1 MSARSADIT
10 MDIVESKEILTMI
23 VAMQAGAT
31 EVQIEHICD
40 RIREFGYTPH
50 VIRGTERT
58 VIAAVGPGDKKEH
71 IEHLKSAD
79 GVEDAFPI
87 LQPFKLVSLEV
98 KKQKSV
104 IRVGDVNIGDG
115 GFVVMAGPC
124 SVEGREQLLSTA
136 ESVAASGAKI
146 LRGGAYK
153 PRTSPYD
160 FQGLAEE
167 GLKLLAEARKRTGLK
182 VITEVLDTE
191 DVELVAEYADI
202 LQIGA
207 RNMQNFALLK
217 KLGEVSKPVMLKR
230 GLSATI
236 KEFLLS
242 AEYIVTHGNPNVMLC
257 ERGIRTF
264 ETATRNTLDIAA
276 VPLLNELTYLPVIID
291 PSHATGKRSL
301 VRPLAKAA
309 VAVGADGLMTEVH
322 PRPEEAWSD
331 GPQSLRFEE
340 FASMMREIEP
350 YIDLRKGSKI
360 EDCG

>member
-1 MSARSADIT
+1 
-10 MDIVESKEILTMI
+10 MI
-23 VAMQAGAT
+23 VAMQAEAT
-31 EVQIEHICD
+31 DEQINHICD
-40 RIREFGYTPH
+40 RIREFGYAPH

-71 IEHLKSAD
+71 IEHMKSAD

-87 LQPFKLVSLEV
+87 LQPFKLVSREV
-98 KKQKSV
+98 KKQRSAIK
-104 IRVGDVNIGDG
+104 IGDVIIGDG

-124 SVEGREQLLSTA
+124 SVEGHEQLMSTA
-136 ESVAASGAKI
+136 ESVAASGAQI

-160 FQGLAEE
+160 FQCLAEE
-167 GLKLLAEARKRTGLK
+167 GLKLLAEARGRTGLK

-202 LQIGA
+202 LQVGA

-217 KLGEVSKPVMLKR
+217 KLGEINKPIMLKR

-264 ETATRNTLDIAA
+264 ETATRNTLDMAA
-276 VPLLNELTYLPVIID
+276 IPLLNELTHLPVIVD
-291 PSHATGKRSL
+291 PSHGTGKRSL
-301 VRPLAKAA
+301 VRPLAKAS
-309 VAVGADGLMTEVH
+309 VAIGADGLMTEVH
-322 PRPEEAWSD
+322 PCPEKAWSD

-340 FASMMREIEP
+340 FAAMMRELEP
-350 YIDLRKGSKI
+350 YINLRQN
-360 EDCG
+360 EMN

>member
-1 MSARSADIT
+1 
-10 MDIVESKEILTMI
+10 MI
-23 VAMQAGAT
+23 VAMEAEAT
-31 EVQIEHICD
+31 EEQINHVCR

-58 VIAAVGPGDKKEH
+58 VVAAVGPGDKKEH
-71 IEHLKSAD
+71 IEEIKSAD
-79 GVEDAFPI
+79 GVENAFPI
-87 LQPFKLVSLEV
+87 LQPFKLVSKEV
-98 KKQKSV
+98 KKQKSS
-104 IRVGDVNIGDG
+104 ITVGDVTIGGG

-124 SVEGREQLLSTA
+124 SVEGYEQLIATA
-136 ESVAASGAKI
+136 DSVVASGAQI

-160 FQGLAEE
+160 FQGMAEE

-202 LQIGA
+202 LQVGA

-217 KLGEVSKPVMLKR
+217 KLGEVSRPIMLKR
-230 GLSATI
+230 GLAATI

-242 AEYIVTHGNPNVMLC
+242 AEYIVTHGNPNVILC

-276 VPLLNELTYLPVIID
+276 VPLLNELTHLPVIVD

-301 VRPLAKAA
+301 VQPLAKAS
-309 VAVGADGLMTEVH
+309 VAVGADGLMVEVH
-322 PRPEEAWSD
+322 PTPEQAWSD
-331 GPQSLRFEE
+331 GPQSLRLEE
-340 FASMMREIEP
+340 FAKMMDDLQP
-350 YIDLRKGSKI
+350 YINLRQNENI
-360 EDCG
+360 Q

>member
-1 MSARSADIT
+1 
-10 MDIVESKEILTMI
+10 MI
-23 VAMQAGAT
+23 IAMKAEASD
-31 EVQIEHICD
+31 EQIQHICD

-50 VIRGTERT
+50 VIRGAERT
-58 VIAAVGPGDKKEH
+58 VIAAVGSGDKKEH
-71 IEHLKSAD
+71 IESLKSAEA
-79 GVEDAFPI
+79 VEDAFPI
-87 LQPFKLVSLEV
+87 LQPFKLVSREV

-104 IRVGDVNIGDG
+104 IRIGDFSLGDG
-115 GFVVMAGPC
+115 GFIVMAGPC
-124 SVEGREQLLSTA
+124 SVETREQLLATA
-136 ESVAASGAKI
+136 ESVAASGARV

-160 FQGLAEE
+160 FQGLEE
-167 GLKLLAEARKRTGLK
+167 AGLKLLAEARERTGLK
-182 VITEVLDTE
+182 VITEVVNTS

-202 LQIGA
+202 LQVGA

-217 KLGEVSKPVMLKR
+217 KLGAVQKPVMLKR

-242 AEYIVTHGNPNVMLC
+242 AEYIVAHGNPDVMLC

-264 ETATRNTLDIAA
+264 ETATRNTLDLAA
-276 VPLLNELTYLPVIID
+276 VPLLNELSHLPVIID

-301 VRPLAKAA
+301 VRPLARAA

-340 FASMMREIEP
+340 FGLMMREIEP
-350 YIDLRKGSKI
+350 YIDLRRA
-360 EDCG
+360 EVN

>member
-1 MSARSADIT
+1 
-10 MDIVESKEILTMI
+10 
-23 VAMQAGAT
+23 MQAGAA
-31 EVQIEHICD
+31 ESQIDHICE

-58 VIAAVGPGDKKEH
+58 VIAAIGPGDKKEH
-71 IEHLKSAD
+71 IEHMKSAD

-87 LQPFKLVSLEV
+87 LQPFKLVSCEV
-98 KKQKSV
+98 KKQKTA
-104 IRVGDVNIGDG
+104 IQVGDVSIGDG

-124 SVEGREQLLSTA
+124 SVEGREQLMSTA
-136 ESVAASGAKI
+136 EAVAASGARI

-276 VPLLNELTYLPVIID
+276 VPLLNELTHLPVIID

-309 VAVGADGLMTEVH
+309 VAVGADGLMAEVH

-340 FASMMREIEP
+340 FASMMRELRP
-350 YIDLRKGSKI
+350 YIDLRK
-360 EDCG
+360 EDQG

>member
-1 MSARSADIT
+1 
-10 MDIVESKEILTMI
+10 MI
-23 VAMQAGAT
+23 VAMQPGAT
-31 EVQIEHICD
+31 EAQINHICD

-50 VIRGTERT
+50 VIKGTERT

-71 IEHLKSAD
+71 IEHMKSAD

-87 LQPFKLVSLEV
+87 LQPFKLVSREV
-98 KKQKSV
+98 KKQRSV
-104 IRVGDVNIGDG
+104 IKVGDVAIGDG

-124 SVEGREQLLSTA
+124 SVEGREQLFSTA
-136 ESVAASGAKI
+136 ETVAKHGAHL

-160 FQGLAEE
+160 FQGMAEE
-167 GLKLLAEARKRTGLK
+167 GLKLLAEARERTGLK
-182 VITEVLDTE
+182 VITEVLDSD
-191 DVELVAEYADI
+191 DVELVAEYADV

-217 KLGEVSKPVMLKR
+217 KLGSIRKPVMLKR

-242 AEYIVTHGNPNVMLC
+242 AEYIVSHGNPDVILC

-264 ETATRNTLDIAA
+264 ETVTRNTLDLAA
-276 VPLLNELTYLPVIID
+276 VPVINELSHLPIIID

-322 PRPEEAWSD
+322 PNPEEAWSD
-331 GPQSLRFEE
+331 GPQSLRFED
-340 FASMMREIEP
+340 FAAMMQELQP
-350 YIDLRKGSKI
+350 YVNLRKS
-360 EDCG
+360 ELN

>member
-1 MSARSADIT
+1 M
-10 MDIVESKEILTMI
+10 
-23 VAMQAGAT
+23 
-31 EVQIEHICD
+31 
-40 RIREFGYTPH
+40 
-50 VIRGTERT
+50 
-58 VIAAVGPGDKKEH
+58 
-71 IEHLKSAD
+71 
-79 GVEDAFPI
+79 
-87 LQPFKLVSLEV
+87 
-98 KKQKSV
+98 
-104 IRVGDVNIGDG
+104 
-115 GFVVMAGPC
+115 
-124 SVEGREQLLSTA
+124 STA
-136 ESVAASGAKI
+136 EAVAASGAGI

-217 KLGEVSKPVMLKR
+217 KLGEVPKPVMLKR

-242 AEYIVTHGNPNVMLC
+242 AEYIVTHGNPNVILC

-276 VPLLNELTYLPVIID
+276 VPLLNELTHLPVVID

-309 VAVGADGLMTEVH
+309 VAVGADGLMAEVH

-350 YIDLRKGSKI
+350 YIDLRKVSKV
-360 EDCG
+360 ED

>member
-1 MSARSADIT
+1 
-10 MDIVESKEILTMI
+10 MI
-23 VAMQAGAT
+23 VAMQAGAS
-31 EVQIEHICD
+31 EGQIEHVCD
-40 RIREFGYTPH
+40 RIRDFGYTPH

-58 VIAAVGPGDKKEH
+58 VVAAIGPGDKREH
-71 IEHLKSAD
+71 IEHMKSVD

-87 LQPFKLVSLEV
+87 LQPFKLVSREV
-98 KKQKSV
+98 KKQRTAV
-104 IRVGDVNIGDG
+104 RVGDVTIGDG

-124 SVEGREQLLSTA
+124 SVESHEQLMATA
-136 ESVAASGAKI
+136 ESVAASGARI

-167 GLKLLAEARKRTGLK
+167 GLKLLAEARRRTGLK
-182 VITEVLDTE
+182 VVTEVLDTE

-202 LQIGA
+202 LQVGA

-242 AEYIVTHGNPNVMLC
+242 AEYIVTHGNPNVILC

-276 VPLLNELTYLPVIID
+276 VPLLNELTHLPVIID

-350 YIDLRKGSKI
+350 YIELRKDGR
-360 EDCG
+360 G

>member
-1 MSARSADIT
+1 
-10 MDIVESKEILTMI
+10 MI
-23 VAMQAGAT
+23 VAMQAEAT
-31 EVQIEHICD
+31 DNQINHICD

-50 VIRGTERT
+50 IIRGTERT
-58 VIAAVGPGDKKEH
+58 VVAAVGPGDKKEH
-71 IEHLKSAD
+71 IEQLKSAD
-79 GVEDAFPI
+79 GVEDAFLI
-87 LQPFKLVSLEV
+87 LQPFKLVSREV
-98 KKQKSV
+98 KKQRSA
-104 IRVGDVNIGDG
+104 IQIGDVTIGDG

-124 SVEGREQLLSTA
+124 SVEGHEQLMSTA
-136 ESVAASGAKI
+136 EAVAASGARI

-167 GLKLLAEARKRTGLK
+167 GLKLLSEARNRTGLK

-217 KLGEVSKPVMLKR
+217 KLGEINKPVMLKR

-264 ETATRNTLDIAA
+264 ETATRNTLDLAA
-276 VPLLNELTYLPVIID
+276 VPLLNELTHLPVIVD

-301 VRPLAKAA
+301 VSPLSKAA
-309 VAVGADGLMTEVH
+309 VAVGADGLMAEVH

-331 GPQSLRFEE
+331 GPQSLRLEE
-340 FASMMREIEP
+340 FAAMMREIAP
-350 YIDLRKGSKI
+350 YIALRKS
-360 EDCG
+360 ESN

>member
-1 MSARSADIT
+1 
-10 MDIVESKEILTMI
+10 MI
-23 VAMQAGAT
+23 VAMKAGAND
-31 EVQIEHICD
+31 EQINHICD
-40 RIREFGYTPH
+40 RIREFGYVPH
-50 VIRGTERT
+50 VIRGQERT
-58 VIAAVGPGDKKEH
+58 VIAAVGHGDKKTH
-71 IEHLKSAD
+71 IESLKSAD

-87 LQPFKLVSLEV
+87 LQPFKLVSKEV
-98 KKQKSV
+98 KKERTT
-104 IRVGDVNIGDG
+104 IRIGDIEIGNG
-115 GFVVMAGPC
+115 GFVIMAGPC
-124 SVEGREQLLSTA
+124 SVEGYDQLMTTA
-136 ESVAASGAKI
+136 ELVAASGARI
-146 LRGGAYK
+146 LRGGAFK

-202 LQIGA
+202 LQVGA

-217 KLGEVSKPVMLKR
+217 KLGEVKRPVMLKR

-242 AEYIVTHGNPNVMLC
+242 AEYIVTNGNPDVMLC

-264 ETATRNTLDIAA
+264 ETATRNTLDLAA
-276 VPLLNELTYLPVIID
+276 VPVLNELTHLPVIVD

-309 VAVGADGLMTEVH
+309 VAVGADGAMVEVH
-322 PRPEEAWSD
+322 PEPEKAWSD
-331 GPQSLRFEE
+331 GPQSLT
-340 FASMMREIEP
+340 FADFSQMMREIQP
-350 YIDLRKGSKI
+350 YVNLRQAESPLVVTA
-360 EDCG
+360 

>member
-1 MSARSADIT
+1 
-10 MDIVESKEILTMI
+10 MI
-23 VAMQAGAT
+23 VAMQAEAT
-31 EVQIEHICD
+31 ERQINHICD

-71 IEHLKSAD
+71 IEHLKSAE

-87 LQPFKLVSLEV
+87 LQPFKLVSREV
-98 KKQKSV
+98 KKQRTA
-104 IRVGDVNIGDG
+104 IQVGDVTIGDG

-124 SVEGREQLLSTA
+124 SVEGHEQLMSTA
-136 ESVAASGAKI
+136 EAVAASGARI

-167 GLKLLAEARKRTGLK
+167 GLKLLSEARDRTGLK

-217 KLGEVSKPVMLKR
+217 KLGEINKPVMLKR

-276 VPLLNELTYLPVIID
+276 VPLLNELTHLPVIVD

-301 VRPLAKAA
+301 VRPLAKVC
-309 VAVGADGLMTEVH
+309 VAVGADGLMAEVH

-331 GPQSLRFEE
+331 GAQSLRFEE
-340 FASMMREIEP
+340 FAAMMSEIGP
-350 YIDLRKGSKI
+350 YIALRQAESN
-360 EDCG
+360 

>member
-1 MSARSADIT
+1 
-10 MDIVESKEILTMI
+10 MI
-23 VAMQAGAT
+23 VAMQAEAT
-31 EVQIEHICD
+31 EEQINHICD

-79 GVEDAFPI
+79 GVENAFPI
-87 LQPFKLVSLEV
+87 LQPFKLVSREV
-98 KKQKSV
+98 KKQRSSIPV
-104 IRVGDVNIGDG
+104 DNVTIGDG

-124 SVEGREQLLSTA
+124 SIEGYDQLITTA
-136 ESVAASGAKI
+136 DAVAAAGAQI

-167 GLKLLAEARKRTGLK
+167 GLKLLAEARRRTGLK

-202 LQIGA
+202 LQVGA

-217 KLGEVSKPVMLKR
+217 KLGEVSRPVMLKR

-242 AEYIVTHGNPNVMLC
+242 AEYIVTHGNPNVILC

-264 ETATRNTLDIAA
+264 ETATRNTLDLAA
-276 VPLLNELTYLPVIID
+276 VPLLNELTHLPVIVD

-301 VRPLAKAA
+301 VNPLARAA
-309 VAVGADGLMTEVH
+309 VAVGADGLMIEVH
-322 PRPEEAWSD
+322 PTPETAWSD
-331 GPQSLRFEE
+331 GPQSLRLEE
-340 FASMMREIEP
+340 FAKMMDDLQP
-350 YIDLRKGSKI
+350 YFDLRRN
-360 EDCG
+360 ENN

>member
-1 MSARSADIT
+1 
-10 MDIVESKEILTMI
+10 MI

-31 EVQIEHICD
+31 ESQIDHICD
-40 RIREFGYTPH
+40 RIREFGYAPH

-58 VIAAVGPGDKKEH
+58 VIAAIGPGDKKEH
-71 IEHLKSAD
+71 IEHMKSAD

-87 LQPFKLVSLEV
+87 LQPFKLVSCEV

-104 IRVGDVNIGDG
+104 IRVGDVSIGDG

-124 SVEGREQLLSTA
+124 SVEGHEQLMSTA

-191 DVELVAEYADI
+191 DVELVSEYADI

-276 VPLLNELTYLPVIID
+276 VPLLNELTHLPVVID

-309 VAVGADGLMTEVH
+309 VAVGADGLMAEVH
-322 PRPEEAWSD
+322 PRHEEAWSD

-350 YIDLRKGSKI
+350 YIDLRKGRGI
-360 EDCG
+360 AD

>member
-1 MSARSADIT
+1 
-10 MDIVESKEILTMI
+10 MI
-23 VAMQAGAT
+23 VAMQAEAT
-31 EVQIEHICD
+31 DEQINHICD
-40 RIREFGYTPH
+40 RIREFGYAPH

-71 IEHLKSAD
+71 IEHMKSAD

-87 LQPFKLVSLEV
+87 LQPFKLVSREV
-98 KKQKSV
+98 KKQRSAIK
-104 IRVGDVNIGDG
+104 VGDVTIGDG
-115 GFVVMAGPC
+115 SFVVMAGPC
-124 SVEGREQLLSTA
+124 SVEGHDQLMSTA
-136 ESVAASGAKI
+136 ESVAAAGAQI

-167 GLKLLAEARKRTGLK
+167 GLKLLAEARGRTGLK

-202 LQIGA
+202 LQVGA

-217 KLGEVSKPVMLKR
+217 KLGEINKPVMLKR

-264 ETATRNTLDIAA
+264 ETATRNTLDMAA
-276 VPLLNELTYLPVIID
+276 VPLLNELTHLPVIVD
-291 PSHATGKRSL
+291 PSHGTGKRSL
-301 VRPLAKAA
+301 VRPLAKAS
-309 VAVGADGLMTEVH
+309 VAIGADGLMTEVH
-322 PRPEEAWSD
+322 PCPEKAWSD

-340 FASMMREIEP
+340 FAAMMRELEP
-350 YIDLRKGSKI
+350 YINLRQN
-360 EDCG
+360 EMN